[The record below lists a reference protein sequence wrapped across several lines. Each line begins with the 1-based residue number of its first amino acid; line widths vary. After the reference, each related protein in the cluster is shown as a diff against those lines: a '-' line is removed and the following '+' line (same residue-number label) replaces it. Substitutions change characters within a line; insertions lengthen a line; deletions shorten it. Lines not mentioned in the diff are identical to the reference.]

1 MSFKDTLQKNLTPEM
16 FSSVCDALG
25 DDFDFD
31 MVPRSR
37 LNKVIGQ
44 RNELRK
50 SLSKS
55 LNINQDGDGDDDDND
70 GASTGEEVT
79 YTEKEVK
86 KLLKDKDA
94 EQLKAITS
102 LKKQNVA
109 LEKLRA
115 NNAVDPE
122 TILKSG
128 LLDLDKC
135 DFGKDGTLS
144 GIDDAIKSLVKDKA
158 YFFKE
163 PGSHERGTGKDGE
176 GDGDNDTAL
185 DDALSK
191 IFGPEPENK

>member
-16 FSSVCDALG
+16 FSSICDALG

-50 SLSKS
+50 SLSKP
-55 LNINQDGDGDDDDND
+55 LNTKKDDDDDDGDD

-86 KLLKDKDA
+86 KLLKDKDD

-135 DFGKDGTLS
+135 EFGKDGTLS

-158 YFFKE
+158 YFFKASD
-163 PGSHERGTGKDGE
+163 SHERGTGKDGE
-176 GDGDNDTAL
+176 GDGDSDTAL
-185 DDALSK
+185 DNALSK
-191 IFGPEPENK
+191 IFGPEPEDK

>member
-16 FSSVCDALG
+16 FSSICDALG

-50 SLSKS
+50 SLSKP
-55 LNINQDGDGDDDDND
+55 LNTKKDDDDDDDGDD

-86 KLLKDKDA
+86 KLLKDKDD

-135 DFGKDGTLS
+135 EFGKDGTLS

-163 PGSHERGTGKDGE
+163 SGSHERGTGKDGK
-176 GDGDNDTAL
+176 GDDNSDTAL

>member
-50 SLSKS
+50 SLSKP
-55 LNINQDGDGDDDDND
+55 LDIKKGGDDDDDDD
-70 GASTGEEVT
+70 GASTEEEVT

-86 KLLKDKDA
+86 KLLKDKDD

-135 DFGKDGTLS
+135 EFGKDGTLS

-158 YFFKE
+158 YFFKASD
-163 PGSHERGTGKDGE
+163 SHERGTGKDGE
-176 GDGDNDTAL
+176 GDGDSDTAL
-185 DDALSK
+185 DDVLSK

>member
-37 LNKVIGQ
+37 LNKVISQ

-50 SLSKS
+50 SLSKPPD
-55 LNINQDGDGDDDDND
+55 IKKGDDDDDADD

-86 KLLKDKDA
+86 RLLKDKDS
-94 EQLKAITS
+94 EHLKAITS

-135 DFGKDGTLS
+135 EFGEDGTLS

-158 YFFKE
+158 YFFKASD
-163 PGSHERGTGKDGE
+163 SHERGTGKDGE
-176 GDGDNDTAL
+176 GDGDSDTAL

>member
-50 SLSKS
+50 SLSKP
-55 LNINQDGDGDDDDND
+55 LDIKKGDDGDDDDD

-86 KLLKDKDA
+86 KLLKDKDD

-135 DFGKDGTLS
+135 EFGKDGTLS

-158 YFFKE
+158 YFFKASN
-163 PGSHERGTGKDGE
+163 SHERGTGKDGE
-176 GDGDNDTAL
+176 GDGDSDTAL

>member
-50 SLSKS
+50 SLSKP
-55 LNINQDGDGDDDDND
+55 LDIKKGDDGDNDDD

-86 KLLKDKDA
+86 KLLKDKDD

-135 DFGKDGTLS
+135 EFGKDGTLS

-158 YFFKE
+158 YFFKASN
-163 PGSHERGTGKDGE
+163 SHERGTGKDGE
-176 GDGDNDTAL
+176 GDGDSDTAL

>member
-50 SLSKS
+50 SLSKP
-55 LNINQDGDGDDDDND
+55 LDIKKGDDGDDDDD

-86 KLLKDKDA
+86 KLLKDKDD

-135 DFGKDGTLS
+135 EFGKDGTLS

-158 YFFKE
+158 YFFKASD
-163 PGSHERGTGKDGE
+163 SHERGTGKDGE
-176 GDGDNDTAL
+176 GDGDSDTAL

>member
-50 SLSKS
+50 SLSKP
-55 LNINQDGDGDDDDND
+55 LNTKKDDDDDDGDD

-86 KLLKDKDA
+86 KLLKDKDD

-135 DFGKDGTLS
+135 EFGKDGTLS

-158 YFFKE
+158 YFFKASD
-163 PGSHERGTGKDGE
+163 SHERGTGKDGE
-176 GDGDNDTAL
+176 GDGDSDTAL
-185 DDALSK
+185 DNALSK
-191 IFGPEPENK
+191 IFGPEPEDK

>member
-37 LNKVIGQ
+37 LNKVISQ

-50 SLSKS
+50 SLSKP
-55 LNINQDGDGDDDDND
+55 LDIKKGDDDDDADD

-86 KLLKDKDA
+86 KLLKDKDD
-94 EQLKAITS
+94 EHLKAITS

-135 DFGKDGTLS
+135 EFGKDGTLS

-158 YFFKE
+158 YFFKASD
-163 PGSHERGTGKDGE
+163 SHERGTGKDGE
-176 GDGDNDTAL
+176 GDGDSDTAL

>member
-16 FSSVCDALG
+16 FSSICDALG

-50 SLSKS
+50 SLSKP
-55 LNINQDGDGDDDDND
+55 LNTKKDDDDDDGDD

-86 KLLKDKDA
+86 KLLKDKDD

-135 DFGKDGTLS
+135 EFGKDGTLS

-158 YFFKE
+158 YFFKASD
-163 PGSHERGTGKDGE
+163 SHERGTGKDGE
-176 GDGDNDTAL
+176 GDGDSDTAL

>member
-16 FSSVCDALG
+16 FSSICDALG

-50 SLSKS
+50 SLSKP
-55 LNINQDGDGDDDDND
+55 LDIKKGDDGDDGDD

-86 KLLKDKDA
+86 KLLKDKDD

-135 DFGKDGTLS
+135 EFGKDGTLS

-158 YFFKE
+158 YFFKASD
-163 PGSHERGTGKDGE
+163 SHERGTGKDGE
-176 GDGDNDTAL
+176 GDGDSDTAL
-185 DDALSK
+185 DDELSK

>member
-50 SLSKS
+50 SLSKP
-55 LNINQDGDGDDDDND
+55 LNTNKDDDDDDDGD

-86 KLLKDKDA
+86 KLLKDKDD

-135 DFGKDGTLS
+135 EFGEDGTLS

-158 YFFKE
+158 YFFKASN
-163 PGSHERGTGKDGE
+163 SHERGTGKDGE
-176 GDGDNDTAL
+176 GDDDNDTAL

>member
-16 FSSVCDALG
+16 FSSICDALG

-50 SLSKS
+50 SLSKP
-55 LNINQDGDGDDDDND
+55 LDIKKGDDGDDGDD

-86 KLLKDKDA
+86 KLLKDKDD

-135 DFGKDGTLS
+135 EFGKDGTLS

-158 YFFKE
+158 YFFKASD
-163 PGSHERGTGKDGE
+163 SHERGTGKDGE
-176 GDGDNDTAL
+176 GDGDSDTAL

>member
-50 SLSKS
+50 SLSKP
-55 LNINQDGDGDDDDND
+55 LDIKKGDDGDDDDD

-86 KLLKDKDA
+86 KLLKDKDD

-102 LKKQNVA
+102 LKKQNVV

-135 DFGKDGTLS
+135 EFGKDGTLS

-158 YFFKE
+158 YFFKASN
-163 PGSHERGTGKDGE
+163 SHERGTGKDGE
-176 GDGDNDTAL
+176 GDGDSDTAL